1 MTASTPASSTDPA
14 PSTPAP
20 LRVGNMSGFYGDRI
34 SAMREMLEGGELDV
48 LTGDYLA
55 ELTMLILGRD
65 RMKSADLGYAK
76 TFLRQLEDCLG
87 LALEKNVTIVANA
100 GGVNP
105 ASLADAVRDLG
116 SRLGLSPR
124 VAHVEGDDLIARI
137 GELDVPDD
145 AGFPVTANA
154 YLGAFGIARCL
165 DAGADVVVTGRVTD
179 ASVIVGP
186 AISHFGWARSDLDAL
201 AGATAAGHVIE
212 CGTQA
217 TGGNYSFFN
226 RGEIADPVTPG
237 FPIAEI
243 SADGSSVITKH
254 AGTGGAVTV
263 GTVTSQLLY
272 EVTGARYGGPDVVTR
287 LDTARL
293 EQEGPDR
300 VRISGVRGETAPTST
315 KVSVTCL
322 GGFRNEVTFLLTGL
336 DIEDKAALVERQFL
350 AGLATRPAEIDFRL
364 SRTDHADA
372 DTQAAATALLTVV
385 AWDPDSDVVGRAF
398 SDAAV
403 AMILA
408 SYPGA
413 TPSAPPGRGGPY
425 GVYIPAYLEQEKVPH
440 VAVLPDG
447 NRVDIAPPESRAE
460 MGDGHASDGLDA
472 DGAPLSASTPATG
485 SSTPRPLGDVLGARS
500 GDKGGTANIGL
511 WAGDD
516 EAYRW
521 MLDTL
526 TVDELRRLLPE
537 TADLPIERYELPRLH
552 AVNFVVDGLLGKGVA
567 HGYRWDPQAK
577 GLAEWLRSRV
587 VDVPDHITAPVPAPA
602 TAAGTHAEEN
612 A

>member
-1 MTASTPASSTDPA
+1 MTATEQNPGTASAMPA
-14 PSTPAP
+14 

-76 TFLRQLEDCLG
+76 TFLRQLEDCLA
-87 LALEKNVTIVANA
+87 LALEKKVKIVANA
-100 GGVNP
+100 GGLNP
-105 ASLADAVRDLG
+105 AGLAAAIGELG
-116 SRLGLSPR
+116 ARLGLEPKIAY
-124 VAHVEGDDLIARI
+124 VHGDDLIDRV
-137 GELDVPDD
+137 GELSIPSD
-145 AGFPVTANA
+145 AGHPVTANA

-186 AISHFGWARSDLDAL
+186 AISHFGWGRDDLDAL

-217 TGGNYSFFN
+217 TGGNYAFFN
-226 RGEIADPVTPG
+226 RGEISDPVAPG

-243 SADGSSVITKH
+243 AADGTSVITKH

-263 GTVTSQLLY
+263 GTVVSQLLY

-300 VRISGVRGETAPTST
+300 VRITGVRGETAPPTT

-322 GGFRNEVTFLLTGL
+322 GGHRNEITFLLTGL
-336 DIEDKAALVERQFL
+336 DIDDKAALVERQFR
-350 AGLATRPAEIDFRL
+350 AGLEREPAELQFRL
-364 SRTDHADA
+364 HRTDHPDA
-372 DTQAAATALLTVV
+372 DTQAAATAMLTIVG
-385 AWDPDSDVVGRAF
+385 WDPDADVVGRAF
-398 SDAAV
+398 TDAAV
-403 AMILA
+403 AMALA

-413 TPSAPPGRGGPY
+413 TPSGPPGRGGPY
-425 GVYIPAYLEQEKVPH
+425 GVYIPAYLDQAAVPH
-440 VAVLPDG
+440 FAVLPDG
-447 NRVDIAPPESRAE
+447 TEVAIEPPAE
-460 MGDGHASDGLDA
+460 TVEMVYGHASDGLGA
-472 DGAPLSASTPATG
+472 DGEPLIAAPVTG
-485 SSTPRPLGDVLGARS
+485 PTTRRPLGDVLGARS

-511 WAGDD
+511 WAADD
-516 EAYRW
+516 HAYRW

-526 TVDELRRLLPE
+526 TVDEVRRLLPE
-537 TADLPIERYELPRLH
+537 AADLPIERYELPRLH
-552 AVNFVVDGLLGKGVA
+552 AVNFVIDGLLGKGVA

-587 VDVPDHITAPVPAPA
+587 VDVPDSVLAPVPAPG
-602 TAAGTHAEEN
+602 TA
-612 A
+612 

>member
-1 MTASTPASSTDPA
+1 MSADTPPLLVGAEPTVP
-14 PSTPAP
+14 P

-65 RMKSADLGYAK
+65 RMKNPETGYAK
-76 TFLRQLEDCLG
+76 TFLRQVEDCLA
-87 LALEKNVTIVANA
+87 LALEKNVKIVANA
-100 GGVNP
+100 GGLNP
-105 ASLADAVRDLG
+105 AGLAEAIREVGARN
-116 SRLGLSPR
+116 GLTPK
-124 VAHVEGDDLIARI
+124 VAHVHGDDLLARV
-137 GELDVPDD
+137 GELDIPAD
-145 AGFPVTANA
+145 AGMPLAANA

-186 AISHFGWARSDLDAL
+186 AISHFGWDRSDLDAL
-201 AGATAAGHVIE
+201 AGATIAGHVIE

-217 TGGNYSFFN
+217 TGGNYAFFN
-226 RGEIADPVTPG
+226 RGEITNPVAPG

-243 SADGSSVITKH
+243 AADGTSVITKH
-254 AGTGGAVTV
+254 PGTGGAVTV
-263 GTVTSQLLY
+263 GTVISQLLY

-287 LDTARL
+287 LDTASV
-293 EQEGPDR
+293 EQDGPDR
-300 VRISGVRGETAPTST
+300 VRITGVRGETAPPTT

-322 GGFRNEVTFLLTGL
+322 GGHRNELTFLLTGL
-336 DIEDKAALVERQFL
+336 DIEDKAALVERQFRDAL
-350 AGLATRPAEIDFRL
+350 EREPAEMQFRL
-364 SRTDHADA
+364 HRTDHPDA
-372 DTQAAATALLTVV
+372 DTQAAATAMLTIVG
-385 AWDPDSDVVGRAF
+385 WDTDKDVVGRAF

-403 AMILA
+403 SIALG

-413 TPSAPPGRGGPY
+413 APSAPPGRGGPY
-425 GVYIPAYLEQEKVPH
+425 GVYIPAYLDQNSVPH
-440 VAVLPDG
+440 FAVLPDG
-447 NRVDIAPPESRAE
+447 TEVAIDPPAETAE

-472 DGAPLSASTPATG
+472 RGEALPTAAPATG
-485 SSTPRPLGDVLGARS
+485 PVTRRPLGDVLGARS

-511 WAGDD
+511 WAAD
-516 EAYRW
+516 EHAYRW

-526 TVDELRRLLPE
+526 TVDRLRTLLPE
-537 TADLPIERYELPRLH
+537 AAELPIERYELPRLH
-552 AVNFVVDGLLGKGVA
+552 AVNFVIDGLLGKGVA

-587 VDVPDHITAPVPAPA
+587 VDVPENITAPVAAPA
-602 TAAGTHAEEN
+602 ATPKEN
-612 A
+612 Q

>member
-1 MTASTPASSTDPA
+1 MPA
-14 PSTPAP
+14 

-76 TFLRQLEDCLG
+76 TFLRQLEDCLA
-87 LALEKNVTIVANA
+87 LALEKKVKIVANA
-100 GGVNP
+100 GGLNP
-105 ASLADAVRDLG
+105 AGLAAAIGELG
-116 SRLGLSPR
+116 ARLGLEPKIAY
-124 VAHVEGDDLIARI
+124 VHGDDLIDRV
-137 GELDVPDD
+137 GELSIPSD
-145 AGFPVTANA
+145 AGHPVTANA

-186 AISHFGWARSDLDAL
+186 AISHFGWGRDDLDAL

-217 TGGNYSFFN
+217 TGGNYAFFN
-226 RGEIADPVTPG
+226 RGEISDPVAPG

-243 SADGSSVITKH
+243 AADGTSVITKH

-263 GTVTSQLLY
+263 GTVVSQLLY

-300 VRISGVRGETAPTST
+300 VRITGVRGETAPPTT

-322 GGFRNEVTFLLTGL
+322 GGHRNEITFLLTGL
-336 DIEDKAALVERQFL
+336 DIDDKAALVERQFC
-350 AGLATRPAEIDFRL
+350 AGLEREPAELQFRL
-364 SRTDHADA
+364 HRTDHPDA
-372 DTQAAATALLTVV
+372 DTQAAATAMLTIVG
-385 AWDPDSDVVGRAF
+385 WDPDADVVGRAF
-398 SDAAV
+398 TDAAV
-403 AMILA
+403 AMALA

-413 TPSAPPGRGGPY
+413 TPSGPPGRGGPY
-425 GVYIPAYLEQEKVPH
+425 GVYIPAYLDQAAVPH
-440 VAVLPDG
+440 FAVLPDG
-447 NRVDIAPPESRAE
+447 TEVAIEPPAETVE
-460 MGDGHASDGLDA
+460 MGDGHASDGLGA
-472 DGAPLSASTPATG
+472 DGEPLTAAPVTG
-485 SSTPRPLGDVLGARS
+485 PTTRRPLGDVLGARS

-511 WAGDD
+511 WAADD
-516 EAYRW
+516 HAYRW

-526 TVDELRRLLPE
+526 TVDEVRRLLPE
-537 TADLPIERYELPRLH
+537 AADLPIERYELPRLH
-552 AVNFVVDGLLGKGVA
+552 AVNFVIDGLLGKGVA

-587 VDVPDHITAPVPAPA
+587 VDVPDSVLAPVPAPG
-602 TAAGTHAEEN
+602 TA
-612 A
+612 

>member
-1 MTASTPASSTDPA
+1 MSVDPTPAQRVGTEPTV
-14 PSTPAP
+14 PP

-34 SAMREMLEGGELDV
+34 SAMREMLEGGQLDV

-65 RMKSADLGYAK
+65 RMKSAELGYAR
-76 TFLRQLEDCLG
+76 TFLRQLEDCLA
-87 LALEKNVTIVANA
+87 LALEKKVKIVANA
-100 GGVNP
+100 GGLNP
-105 ASLADAVRDLG
+105 AGLAAAIRELG
-116 SRLGLSPR
+116 ERLGLQPE
-124 VAHVEGDDLIARI
+124 VAYVHGDDLIDRV
-137 GELDVPDD
+137 GELDLPAD

-186 AISHFGWARSDLDAL
+186 AISHFGWTRQDLDAL

-217 TGGNYSFFN
+217 TGGNYAFFN
-226 RGEIADPVTPG
+226 RGEIADPVSPG

-243 SADGSSVITKH
+243 AADGSSVITKH

-300 VRISGVRGETAPTST
+300 VRISGVRGETAPPDT

-322 GGFRNEVTFLLTGL
+322 GGHRNEITFLLTGL
-336 DIEDKAALVERQFL
+336 DIEDKAALVERQFR
-350 AGLATRPAEIDFRL
+350 AGLQREPADLQFRL
-364 SRTDHADA
+364 HRTDHPDA
-372 DTQAAATALLTVV
+372 DTQAAATAMLTIVG
-385 AWDPDSDVVGRAF
+385 WDPDKDVVGRAF
-398 SDAAV
+398 TDAAV
-403 AMILA
+403 AMTLA

-413 TPSAPPGRGGPY
+413 TPSGPPGRGAPY
-425 GVYIPAYLEQEKVPH
+425 GVYIPAYLDQKAVPH
-440 VAVLPDG
+440 IAVLPDG
-447 NRVDIAPPESRAE
+447 TSVDIDPPDETAE
-460 MGDGHASDGLDA
+460 MGDGHASDGLDSA
-472 DGAPLSASTPATG
+472 GRPLAPQDPAGPSTT
-485 SSTPRPLGDVLGARS
+485 RPLGDVFGARS

-511 WAGDD
+511 WAGD
-516 EAYRW
+516 ERSYRW
-521 MLDTL
+521 MLATL
-526 TVDELRRLLPE
+526 TVDEVRRLLPE
-537 TADLPIERYELPRLH
+537 AADLPIERYELPRLH
-552 AVNFVVDGLLGKGVA
+552 AVNFVIDGLLGKGVA

-577 GLAEWLRSRV
+577 GLGEWLRSRV
-587 VDVPDHITAPVPAPA
+587 VDVPDYVTAPVDSPA
-602 TAAGTHAEEN
+602 AAMKEN
-612 A
+612 Q

>member
-1 MTASTPASSTDPA
+1 MTATEQNPGTASAMPA
-14 PSTPAP
+14 

-76 TFLRQLEDCLG
+76 TFLRQLEDCLA
-87 LALEKNVTIVANA
+87 LALEKKVTIVANA
-100 GGVNP
+100 GGLNP
-105 ASLADAVRDLG
+105 AGLAAAIGELG
-116 SRLGLSPR
+116 ERLGLKPKIAY
-124 VAHVEGDDLIARI
+124 VHGDDLIDRV
-137 GELDVPDD
+137 GELSIPSD
-145 AGFPVTANA
+145 AGHPVTANA

-186 AISHFGWARSDLDAL
+186 AISHFGWGRDDLDAL

-217 TGGNYSFFN
+217 TGGNYAFFN
-226 RGEIADPVTPG
+226 RGEISDPVAPG

-243 SADGSSVITKH
+243 AADGTSVITKH

-263 GTVTSQLLY
+263 GTVVSQLLY

-300 VRISGVRGETAPTST
+300 VRITGVRGETAPPTT

-322 GGFRNEVTFLLTGL
+322 GGHRNEITFLLTGL
-336 DIEDKAALVERQFL
+336 DIDDKAALVERQFR
-350 AGLATRPAEIDFRL
+350 AGLEREPAELQFRL
-364 SRTDHADA
+364 HRTDHPDA
-372 DTQAAATALLTVV
+372 DTQAAATAMLTIVG
-385 AWDPDSDVVGRAF
+385 WDPDADVVGRAF
-398 SDAAV
+398 TDAAV
-403 AMILA
+403 AMALA

-413 TPSAPPGRGGPY
+413 TPSGPPGRGGPY
-425 GVYIPAYLEQEKVPH
+425 GVYIPAYLDQAAVPH
-440 VAVLPDG
+440 FAVLPDG
-447 NRVDIAPPESRAE
+447 TEVAIEPPAETVE
-460 MGDGHASDGLDA
+460 MGDGHASDGLGA
-472 DGAPLSASTPATG
+472 DGEPLTAAPVTG
-485 SSTPRPLGDVLGARS
+485 PTTRRPLGDVLGARS

-511 WAGDD
+511 WAADD
-516 EAYRW
+516 HAYRW

-526 TVDELRRLLPE
+526 TVDEVRRLLPE
-537 TADLPIERYELPRLH
+537 AADLPIERYELPRLH
-552 AVNFVVDGLLGKGVA
+552 AVNFVIDGLLGKGVA

-587 VDVPDHITAPVPAPA
+587 VDVPESVQAPVPAPG
-602 TAAGTHAEEN
+602 TA
-612 A
+612 

>member
-1 MTASTPASSTDPA
+1 MSSQVRSSGVGTEA
-14 PSTPAP
+14 ETGAVNGALRAP

-34 SAMREMLEGGELDV
+34 SAMREMLEGGEIDV

-76 TFLRQLEDCLG
+76 TFLRQLEDCLA
-87 LALEKNVTIVANA
+87 LALEKKVAIVANA
-100 GGVNP
+100 GGLNP
-105 ASLADAVRDLG
+105 AGLAAAIRELG
-116 SRLGLSPR
+116 GRLGLEPK
-124 VAHVEGDDLIARI
+124 VAYVHGDDLIGRV
-137 GELDVPDD
+137 GELDIPSG
-145 AGFPVTANA
+145 AGHPVTANA

-186 AISHFGWARSDLDAL
+186 AISHFGWGRDDLDAL

-217 TGGNYSFFN
+217 TGGNYAFFN
-226 RGEIADPVTPG
+226 RGEIADTVAPG

-243 SADGSSVITKH
+243 SSDGTSVITKH

-263 GTVTSQLLY
+263 GTVVSQLLY

-287 LDTARL
+287 LDTAVV

-300 VRISGVRGETAPTST
+300 VRITGVRGESAPPTT

-322 GGFRNEVTFLLTGL
+322 GGHRNEITFLLTGL
-336 DIEDKAALVERQFL
+336 DIEDKAALVERQFR
-350 AGLATRPAEIDFRL
+350 AGLEREPAELQFRL
-364 SRTDHADA
+364 HRTDHPDA
-372 DTQAAATALLTVV
+372 DTQAAATAMLSIVG
-385 AWDPDSDVVGRAF
+385 WDPDADVVGRAF

-403 AMILA
+403 AMALG

-413 TPSAPPGRGGPY
+413 TPSGPPGRGGPY
-425 GVYIPAYLEQEKVPH
+425 GVYIPAYLDQNAVPH
-440 VAVLPDG
+440 LAVLPDG
-447 NRVDIAPPESRAE
+447 TEVAIAPPAETVE
-460 MGDGHASDGLDA
+460 MGDGHASDGLGA
-472 DGAPLSASTPATG
+472 DGEPLPTAPATG
-485 SSTPRPLGDVLGARS
+485 TTTRRPLGEVLGARS

-511 WAGDD
+511 WAADD
-516 EAYRW
+516 HAYRW

-537 TADLPIERYELPRLH
+537 AADLPIERYELPRLH
-552 AVNFVVDGLLGKGVA
+552 AVNFVIDGLLGKGVA

-587 VDVPDHITAPVPAPA
+587 VDVPDSVRAPVPAPT
-602 TAAGTHAEEN
+602 TA
-612 A
+612 

>member
-1 MTASTPASSTDPA
+1 MTPDN
-14 PSTPAP
+14 AP

-65 RMKSADLGYAK
+65 RMKSPDLGYAK
-76 TFLRQLEDCLG
+76 TFLRQLEDCLA
-87 LALEKNVTIVANA
+87 LALEKKVKIVANA
-100 GGVNP
+100 GGLNP
-105 ASLADAVRDLG
+105 AGLAEAIRDLAA
-116 SRLGLSPR
+116 RQGLEVT
-124 VAHVEGDDLIARI
+124 VAHVEGDDLIARVD
-137 GELDVPDD
+137 ELDIPED
-145 AGFPVTANA
+145 AGHPVTANA

-165 DAGADVVVTGRVTD
+165 DAGADVVITGRVTD

-186 AISHFGWARSDLDAL
+186 AISHFGWGREDLDAM

-217 TGGNYSFFN
+217 TGGNYAFFN
-226 RGEIADPVTPG
+226 RGEIADPVAPG

-243 SADGSSVITKH
+243 SADGTSVITKH
-254 AGTGGAVTV
+254 PGTGGAVTV

-300 VRISGVRGETAPTST
+300 VRISGVRGEAAPPTT

-322 GGFRNEVTFLLTGL
+322 GGHRNEITFLLTGL
-336 DIEDKAALVERQFL
+336 DIEDKAALVERQFR
-350 AGLATRPAEIDFRL
+350 AGLEREPAELQFRL
-364 SRTDHADA
+364 QRTDHPDA
-372 DTQAAATALLTVV
+372 DTQAAATAMLTIVG
-385 AWDPDSDVVGRAF
+385 WDREPDVVGRAF

-403 AMILA
+403 AMALG

-413 TPSAPPGRGGPY
+413 SLSSPPGRGAPF
-425 GVYIPAYLEQEKVPH
+425 GVYIPAYLDQNVVPH

-447 NRVDIAPPESRAE
+447 TRVDIAPPAEMAE

-472 DGAPLSASTPATG
+472 AGEPLAATERSATAAPMGPSTR
-485 SSTPRPLGDVLGARS
+485 RPLGDILGARS
-500 GDKGGTANIGL
+500 GDKGDTANIGL
-511 WAGDD
+511 WAGDAD
-516 EAYRW
+516 AYRW
-521 MLDTL
+521 MLETL

-537 TADLPIERYELPRLH
+537 AADLPIHRYELPRLH
-552 AVNFVVDGLLGKGVA
+552 AVNFVIDGLLGKGVA
-567 HGYRWDPQAK
+567 HGYRFDPQAK
-577 GLAEWLRSRV
+577 GLAEWLRSRH
-587 VDVPDHITAPVPAPA
+587 VDIPDSLTAPVARPAA
-602 TAAGTHAEEN
+602 SGT
-612 A
+612 

>member
-1 MTASTPASSTDPA
+1 MTATEQNPGTASAMPA
-14 PSTPAP
+14 

-76 TFLRQLEDCLG
+76 TFLRQLEDCLA
-87 LALEKNVTIVANA
+87 LALEKKVKIVANA
-100 GGVNP
+100 GGLNP
-105 ASLADAVRDLG
+105 AGLAAAIGELG
-116 SRLGLSPR
+116 ARLGLEPKIAY
-124 VAHVEGDDLIARI
+124 VHGDDLIDRV
-137 GELDVPDD
+137 GELSIPSD
-145 AGFPVTANA
+145 AGHPVTANA

-186 AISHFGWARSDLDAL
+186 AISHFGWGRDDLDAL

-217 TGGNYSFFN
+217 TGGNYAFFN
-226 RGEIADPVTPG
+226 RGEISDPVAPG

-243 SADGSSVITKH
+243 AADGTSVITKH

-263 GTVTSQLLY
+263 GTVVSQLLY

-300 VRISGVRGETAPTST
+300 VRITGVRGETAPPTT

-322 GGFRNEVTFLLTGL
+322 GGHRNEITFLLTGL
-336 DIEDKAALVERQFL
+336 DIDDKAALVERQFR
-350 AGLATRPAEIDFRL
+350 AGLEREPAELQFRL
-364 SRTDHADA
+364 HRTDHPDA
-372 DTQAAATALLTVV
+372 DTQAAATAMLTIVG
-385 AWDPDSDVVGRAF
+385 WDPDADVVGRAF
-398 SDAAV
+398 TDAAV
-403 AMILA
+403 AMALA

-413 TPSAPPGRGGPY
+413 TPSGPPGRGGPY
-425 GVYIPAYLEQEKVPH
+425 GVYIPAYLDQAAVPH
-440 VAVLPDG
+440 FAVLPDG
-447 NRVDIAPPESRAE
+447 TEVAIEPPAETVE
-460 MGDGHASDGLDA
+460 MGDGHASDGLGA
-472 DGAPLSASTPATG
+472 DGEPLTAAPVTG
-485 SSTPRPLGDVLGARS
+485 PTTRRPLGDVLGARS

-511 WAGDD
+511 WAADD
-516 EAYRW
+516 HAYRW

-526 TVDELRRLLPE
+526 TVDEVRRLLPE
-537 TADLPIERYELPRLH
+537 AADLPIERYELPRLH
-552 AVNFVVDGLLGKGVA
+552 AVNFVIDGLLGKGVA

-587 VDVPDHITAPVPAPA
+587 VDVPESVQAPVPAPG
-602 TAAGTHAEEN
+602 TA
-612 A
+612 

>member
-1 MTASTPASSTDPA
+1 MTATEQNPGTASAMPA
-14 PSTPAP
+14 

-76 TFLRQLEDCLG
+76 TFLRQLEDCLA
-87 LALEKNVTIVANA
+87 LALEKKVKIVANA
-100 GGVNP
+100 GGLNP
-105 ASLADAVRDLG
+105 AGLAAAIGELG
-116 SRLGLSPR
+116 ARLGLEPKIAY
-124 VAHVEGDDLIARI
+124 VHGDDLIDRV
-137 GELDVPDD
+137 GELSIPSD
-145 AGFPVTANA
+145 AGHPVTANA

-186 AISHFGWARSDLDAL
+186 AISHFGWGRDDLDAL

-217 TGGNYSFFN
+217 TGGNYAFFN
-226 RGEIADPVTPG
+226 RGEISDPVAPG

-243 SADGSSVITKH
+243 AADGTSVITKH

-263 GTVTSQLLY
+263 GTVVSQLLY

-300 VRISGVRGETAPTST
+300 VRITGVRGETAPPTT

-322 GGFRNEVTFLLTGL
+322 GGHRNEITFLLTGL
-336 DIEDKAALVERQFL
+336 DIDDKAALVERQFR
-350 AGLATRPAEIDFRL
+350 AGLEREPAELQFRL
-364 SRTDHADA
+364 HRTDHPDA
-372 DTQAAATALLTVV
+372 DTQAAATAMLTIVG
-385 AWDPDSDVVGRAF
+385 WDPDADVVGRAF
-398 SDAAV
+398 TDAAV
-403 AMILA
+403 AMALA

-413 TPSAPPGRGGPY
+413 TPSGPPGRGGPY
-425 GVYIPAYLEQEKVPH
+425 GVYIPAYLDQAAVPH
-440 VAVLPDG
+440 FAVLPDG
-447 NRVDIAPPESRAE
+447 TEVAIEPPAETVE
-460 MGDGHASDGLDA
+460 MGDGHASDGLGA
-472 DGAPLSASTPATG
+472 DGEPLTAAPVTG
-485 SSTPRPLGDVLGARS
+485 PTTRRPLGDVLGARS

-511 WAGDD
+511 WAADD
-516 EAYRW
+516 HAYRW

-526 TVDELRRLLPE
+526 TVDEVRRLLPE
-537 TADLPIERYELPRLH
+537 AADLPIERYELPRLH
-552 AVNFVVDGLLGKGVA
+552 AVNFVIDGLLGKGVA

-587 VDVPDHITAPVPAPA
+587 VDVPDSVLAPVPAPG
-602 TAAGTHAEEN
+602 TA
-612 A
+612 